1 MGKRLGPNAARRS
14 KGGSTIA
21 TRDDMPWAR
30 PPNRKRR
37 ESQGHAMETTGRLN
51 RGDGIEL
58 AWSRLAGA
66 GPTIVF
72 LPGFR
77 SDMTGDKATAL
88 AAFCASRGQ
97 AMLRFDYSG
106 HGASGGRFEDGTI
119 GGWTQ
124 DALTVLDRLTEGKL
138 ILIGSSMGGWLALLT
153 ALKRPERIAAIVGI
167 AAAPDFTE
175 RLMWDAMTFEERAR
189 IMRDGILRIPSQYG
203 DPTPVTRAL
212 IEDGRTHLLLDHP
225 ILLDCEIRLL
235 HGQADPDVPWEL
247 ALRTAERLT
256 SRAVEII
263 LIKDGDH
270 RLSRPRDLAVLRRT
284 VAALLAPDGGET
296 LAEAGV

>member
-1 MGKRLGPNAARRS
+1 
-14 KGGSTIA
+14 
-21 TRDDMPWAR
+21 
-30 PPNRKRR
+30 
-37 ESQGHAMETTGRLN
+37 METTGRLD

-58 AWSRLAGA
+58 AWSKLDGA
-66 GPTIVF
+66 APTIVF

-77 SDMTGDKATAL
+77 SDMTGEKATAL

-119 GGWTQ
+119 GIWAQ
-124 DALTVLDRLTEGKL
+124 DALTAVDMLTEGRV
-138 ILIGSSMGGWLALLT
+138 ILVGSSMGGWLALLT
-153 ALKRPERIAAIVGI
+153 ALRRPERIDAIVGI

-175 RLMWDAMTFEERAR
+175 RLMWDSMTFEERAR
-189 IMRDGILRIPSQYG
+189 IMREGMLRVPSQYG
-203 DPTPVTRAL
+203 EPTPVTRAL
-212 IEDGRTHLLLDHP
+212 IEDGRTHLLLHNP
-225 ILLDCEIRLL
+225 ILLDCKVRLL

-247 ALRTAERLT
+247 AVRTAERLA
-256 SRAVEII
+256 SRDVEII

-270 RLSRPRDLAVLRRT
+270 RLSRPRDLAVLRRML
-284 VAALLAPDGGET
+284 AALLAPDGGEA